1 MCNLP
6 LDVGGLTQIAIINA
20 VRGAQCMT
28 YAKHQDKERSIEK
41 WEIREGNVTNV
52 YVLYV
57 SVLTGIVERQGTA

>member
-1 MCNLP
+1 
-6 LDVGGLTQIAIINA
+6 
-20 VRGAQCMT
+20 MT